1 MGGVYGVM
9 GTAKGLVGG
18 VNALASGIRLKQTS
32 LVAQRV
38 KPLSTMW

>member
-18 VNALASGIRLKQTS
+18 VNALASGIRLKHLAGGS
-32 LVAQRV
+32 L
-38 KPLSTMW
+38 